1 MKRKKEQGETR
12 RKFCVKRM
20 HISLGQVWQR
30 DVKPNAGSGNV
41 LGYHISWFKKVIRLQ
56 NVHIQKVPTSGQAIL
71 NLAEQRLGDHKIL
84 LLGLQTLL
92 LGPQNL

>member
-41 LGYHISWFKKVIRLQ
+41 LGYHISWFR
-56 NVHIQKVPTSGQAIL
+56 A
-71 NLAEQRLGDHKIL
+71 
-84 LLGLQTLL
+84 
-92 LGPQNL
+92 GPKSRK